1 VAVVKNMS
9 NTLNEDNADCQ
20 PWAFPQVNRSSNLGA
35 NAGVSG
41 KRSDKRQEQDAYKA
55 GFARGLADGMASSQS
70 ELNHRLSRL
79 DEAILFISKPI
90 DAVEEHVEQ
99 ELAGLAIEIARQIL
113 RREIKL
119 DSGHVVAVVREA
131 IASLPISTEPMSVHL
146 NPVDALCV
154 KEALSL
160 SDTDHSYRII
170 EDPVVSRGGC
180 RIMSATSQIDA
191 TMEKQVAAISARIF
205 GGERDADSN

>member
-1 VAVVKNMS
+1 MVVVKNMS
-9 NTLNEDNADCQ
+9 NILNEDNADCQ